1 VPPTSVDHDYS
12 LRDLAERLDAAA
24 TLIGGSELPPA
35 DFLDE
40 FQEAGSEEVR
50 ALGAA
55 AARLIATVHRS
66 HALEAA
72 AHDFFEA
79 LGSHLRLDYLC
90 HEALHGVLQTTG
102 AWAGAVVLLGEA
114 GPDVAAVVDFDEEVA
129 AAAAQ
134 RAADSG
140 LSEPDT
146 IPGPDGEPLVVF
158 PFTGVTGMIGVV
170 VVAGVPLTGEVRRLL
185 ALFGRALGFATD
197 NALAHASLE
206 ARAATDPLTGCHNRR
221 SGMAALE
228 AMARAAAHGGPP
240 VSVLMLDLDRFKLI
254 NDLRGHQAG
263 DDVLRAVGQTI
274 ATTVRASDIAM
285 RYGGEE
291 FLVAV
296 STVDEGGLMHLAERL
311 RRAVERLAVVG
322 EDGEPIPVTASVGA
336 ARWEGPAD
344 RLNALIGRAD
354 AALYVAKEAGR
365 NRVVL
370 GG

>member
-1 VPPTSVDHDYS
+1 VPPLSIQHDYS

-24 TLIGGSELPPA
+24 TLIGGSELPPE

-40 FQEAGSEEVR
+40 FQEAASEDVR

-90 HEALHGVLQTTG
+90 HEALHAVLQTTG
-102 AWAGAVVLLGEA
+102 SMAGAVILLGEA
-114 GPDVAAVVDFDEEVA
+114 GPDVAAVVDLDEEVA
-129 AAAAQ
+129 AAAALQ
-134 RAADSG
+134 AADAG
-140 LSEPDT
+140 LTEPDT
-146 IPGPDGEPLVVF
+146 VPGPDGEPLVVF

-170 VVAGVPLTGEVRRLL
+170 VVEGVTLTGEVRRLL

-206 ARAATDPLTGCHNRR
+206 ARAATDPLTGCQNRR
-221 SGMAALE
+221 SGLAALE
-228 AMARAAAHGGPP
+228 GMARNAAHGGPP
-240 VSVLMLDLDRFKLI
+240 VSVLMVDLDRFKLI

-274 ATTVRASDIAM
+274 AATVRASDIAM

-296 STVDEGGLMHLAERL
+296 TTTDDDGVAHLAERL
-311 RRAVERLAVVG
+311 RCAVERLRVPG

-344 RLNALIGRAD
+344 RLDALIGRAD
-354 AALYVAKEAGR
+354 AALYAAKEAGR
-365 NRVVL
+365 NRVVIA
-370 GG
+370 

>member
-1 VPPTSVDHDYS
+1 VQPTSLQHDYS

-24 TLIGGSELPPA
+24 TLIGSSELPPA

-102 AWAGAVVLLGEA
+102 AMSGAVVLLGEA

-129 AAAAQ
+129 ATAARQ
-134 RAADSG
+134 AAEAG

-146 IPGPDGEPLVVF
+146 LAGPDGESLVVF

-170 VVAGVPLTGEVRRLL
+170 VVEGVPLTGEVRRLL

-206 ARAATDPLTGCHNRR
+206 ARAATDPLTGCQNRR

-228 AMARAAAHGGPP
+228 GMARTAAHGGPP
-240 VSVLMLDLDRFKLI
+240 VSVLMVDLDRFKLI

-263 DDVLRAVGQTI
+263 DDVLRGVGQAI
-274 ATTVRASDIAM
+274 AATVRSSDIAM

-296 STVDEGGLMHLAERL
+296 TTVDDDGLAQLAERL
-311 RRAVERLAVVG
+311 RRAVERLDVRG

-336 ARWEGPAD
+336 ARWEGAAD
-344 RLNALIGRAD
+344 GLNALIGRAD
-354 AALYVAKEAGR
+354 AALYEAKESGR

-370 GG
+370 GA